1 MNLRVLP
8 VVTLLVVCAAAFAC
22 VGPYSI
28 TEGDHGEEAW
38 VRFEN
43 TRARPLYLYNLDS
56 QGRWNWMATIE
67 PGGNFSASTQVGQ
80 LWIATDTANQVVRQI
95 TAEPGSSSVKLN

>member
-1 MNLRVLP
+1 M
-8 VVTLLVVCAAAFAC
+8 LLAVCAATFGC
-22 VGPYSI
+22 VGPQTI
-28 TEGDHGEEAW
+28 TDGYRGEEAW

-43 TRARPLYLYNLDS
+43 TRARPLYLYNLDA

-67 PGGNFSASTQVGQ
+67 AGGKYSAPTQVGQ
-80 LWIATDTANQVVRQI
+80 SWIATDTANQVVRQI